1 MRINVFHLVLLFGVI
16 ISQETLQAENVHQK
30 NDSLAQVKSSDTR
43 PADTVAAK
51 DNIPARSS
59 DLAALEDRLNNN
71 LRLTIASQ
79 WTINLSGYGIL
90 GLQSSQAKSGAA
102 NPYLSLYVPG
112 AGITLGGLLRQ
123 DPYKDGDLSYSLQFL
138 YGTSAGSTTLSF
150 GNVSLNW
157 ALLTNKQKEDPFYDL
172 SITAGQ
178 QLLPFGSDNLAG
190 EDKRPTI
197 AYAQYTSKVG
207 SGRDI
212 GLLLDNGFWNTTD
225 PTNSLTVPKL
235 EVLAGL
241 FNGAGAN
248 NIDTGALTSKDVFL
262 KAIYNPVQDYTNLF
276 GQLSF
281 AGSAWWHGLDWQ
293 SGNPT
298 AGESKELQ
306 VPTQRYAGEID
317 WLKKPLQLTLEYV
330 SFKKSPIVHPTKA
343 VDTTGNSFVGTVF
356 WTDDALPNF
365 QPLIRYD
372 YFDPNYA
379 NNDQL
384 NAKGIAPNKSDA
396 SEWITAGFNLYLYQV
411 YPLAWRPYA
420 VKETNRVI
428 KLQANYTW
436 KIEQTNGNW
445 VDKTQNNVFAVWA
458 FFLF

>member
-1 MRINVFHLVLLFGVI
+1 MRINVFHLVLLFGVMV
-16 ISQETLQAENVHQK
+16 SQQTLQAENAHQK
-30 NDSLAQVKSSDTR
+30 NDSLTQVKPSDTR

-59 DLAALEDRLNNN
+59 DLAALEERLNNN

-79 WTINLSGYGIL
+79 WTINLGGYGIL
-90 GLQSSQAKSGAA
+90 GLQSSQAKSGAG
-102 NPYLSLYVPG
+102 NPLATLYIPG
-112 AGITLGGLLRQ
+112 AGITLGGLLQQ
-123 DPYKDGDLSYSLQFL
+123 DPYKDGDLSYTLQFL
-138 YGTSAGSTTLSF
+138 YGTNAGATTLSF
-150 GNVSLNW
+150 GNVALTW

-172 SITAGQ
+172 TVTAGQ
-178 QLLPFGSDNLAG
+178 QLIPFGSDNLAG

-197 AYAQYTSKVG
+197 STAQYTLSPRVG

-212 GLLLDNGFWNTTD
+212 GLLFDNGFWNTTD
-225 PTNSLTVPKL
+225 PTNSLTIPKL
-235 EVLAGL
+235 EILAGL

-248 NIDTGALTSKDVFL
+248 NVDSGALTSKDVFL
-262 KAIYNPVQDYTNLF
+262 KAIFNPVQDYTNFF

-281 AGSAWWHGLDWQ
+281 AGSAWWHGLDWG
-293 SGNPT
+293 SENPT
-298 AGESKELQ
+298 AGENKQLE

-317 WLKKPLQLTLEYV
+317 WLKKPLQFTLEYV
-330 SFKKSPIVHPTKA
+330 SFKKSPIAFPTKVA
-343 VDTTGNSFVGTVF
+343 DTAGNSFVGTVF

-372 YFDPNYA
+372 YFDPNNT
-379 NNDQL
+379 NNNL
-384 NAKGIAPNKSDA
+384 LNKSDA
-396 SEWITAGFNLYLYQV
+396 TEWITAGFNLYLYQI

-436 KIEQTNGNW
+436 KLEQNNGTW
-445 VDKTQNNVFAVWA
+445 VDKSLNNVFAVWA